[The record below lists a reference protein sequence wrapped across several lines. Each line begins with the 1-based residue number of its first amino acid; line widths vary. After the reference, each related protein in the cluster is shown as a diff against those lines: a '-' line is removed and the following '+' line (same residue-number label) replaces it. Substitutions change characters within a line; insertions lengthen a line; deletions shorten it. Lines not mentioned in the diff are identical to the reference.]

1 MKSKEREN
9 LRNMS
14 VDELNVQVREIGK
27 QMFQMKFKRIST
39 PLENPLQIRTAR
51 RKAAIIK
58 TLLRAK
64 KGTALSQSAAEV
76 KK

>member
-1 MKSKEREN
+1 MKSKEKEN
-9 LRNMS
+9 LKNMS
-14 VDELNVQVREIGK
+14 VNELKVQGRDLEK
-27 QMFQMKFKRIST
+27 QLFQIKFKRTSA

-64 KGTALSQSAAEV
+64 ETALPKTAAEV